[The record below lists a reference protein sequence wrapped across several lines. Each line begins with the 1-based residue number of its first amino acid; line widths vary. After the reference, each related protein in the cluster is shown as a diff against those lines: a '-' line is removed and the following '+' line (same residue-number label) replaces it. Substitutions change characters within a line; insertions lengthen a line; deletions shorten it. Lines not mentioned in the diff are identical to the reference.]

1 EARAGLAHV
10 PLRHERDRDALLVRD
25 LLRAVLVDDVVV
37 GARDRLAVA
46 EVDLLLARAPLAL
59 ARLDDDP
66 GTEHA
71 VANVAMDELLLG
83 GLEDVVVLGV
93 RADRLEAAVALLP
106 RPIVRVAE
114 EDELELRRDEHAEAR
129 GRG

>member
-1 EARAGLAHV
+1 
-10 PLRHERDRDALLVRD
+10 
-25 LLRAVLVDDVVV
+25 
-37 GARDRLAVA
+37 
-46 EVDLLLARAPLAL
+46 ARAPLAL

-129 GRG
+129 GRGALDLAAENPPRRLLDRAMVLVLDVTEDERRLVEPG